1 MDFVKPL
8 SGFEPAC
15 SMCQQSTVLTIKLQD
30 LQTYVELSVRYM
42 LYVTVT
48 VESKMNMLR
57 IDLFKNA

>member
-1 MDFVKPL
+1 MGFVKPL
-8 SGFEPAC
+8 TGFEPAC
-15 SMCQQSTVLTIKLQD
+15 NMCQQSPVLTIMLQE
-30 LQTYVELSVRYM
+30 LQTYDELSVRYM